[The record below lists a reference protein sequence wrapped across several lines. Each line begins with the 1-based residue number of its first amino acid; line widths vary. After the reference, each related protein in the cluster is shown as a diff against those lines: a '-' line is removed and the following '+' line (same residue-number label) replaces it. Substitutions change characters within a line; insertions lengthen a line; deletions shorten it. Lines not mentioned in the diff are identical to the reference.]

1 MVAATKG
8 TRMNTKALAIAA
20 GLWVPMV
27 ASAATEATVTEQQE
41 SLAERL
47 ELALSKTG
55 ISIGGQFRGEI
66 GASDLSGNAEERS
79 KRDNEQIGYTSIDFD
94 LRARPNTA
102 TTARAVFRM
111 HLDHNNFFGAPY
123 APIQTR
129 WLSMDG
135 GMLGMMYYHLGNM
148 STRWSPLTVWSDEP
162 SFLYTPRVFAQQQK
176 AAMAERFLGNNQRNL
191 QGFNLGLRAA
201 VPAASID
208 SFNVEGLA
216 VKLLTGSPIADIAS
230 PVLSNSG
237 MFGDKVFR
245 YPDSLANFDRWGLGA
260 RGNVTFLG
268 GITLGANYIGV
279 KDLKS
284 TFGSSQSEMLYRT
297 RLTKINTAG
306 VFQRDTL
313 AEATT
318 PELDLIG
325 AEYGDF
331 VRDSLAQDGRVV
343 SLLGNVDGAKL
354 MGNNSLILGLEG
366 ELAMSSWQAMT
377 GRDLTVLG
385 TKADSV
391 RITGSTYAVG
401 TMDSGWFKPVYS
413 NQTGNALNVAL
424 KAGWKTSSWTGKVRV
439 GYLANDSLFR
449 SDLAQSPV
457 FGQGRVYNSE
467 QDYVAGKP
475 VALMHYNTF
484 DALYHYAHR
493 WIAEEANQYAKG
505 PYDKIAYTNYA
516 PGMVNPTLGNWT
528 AAVKKA
534 YTAYDTAKVDSV
546 RQVRQTTLYAT
557 SLQSL
562 AWDRELQLVLPVGEA
577 SANRVG
583 PKFGLDFDLM
593 QGGVEVLV
601 NGYILQEAKGSI
613 LDSFTQV
620 TAEKAKFQQI
630 QAGTRVRVDRFI
642 DGWTMP
648 IEVTGSVGL
657 STAKGGMALDYAST
671 AINAGLYVGVYKRVA
686 LTGGFQQI
694 KGDDKLFEV
703 DRTMTNLA
711 GGVEFKVQE
720 GATLL
725 AMYNLLKTEYPNAA
739 RYNFDQSIWSTKIA
753 VSF

>member
-1 MVAATKG
+1 
-8 TRMNTKALAIAA
+8 MNTKALAIAA

-66 GASDLSGNAEERS
+66 GAAQLSGNAEEKS

-135 GMLGMMYYHLGNM
+135 GMLGMMYYHMGNM

-176 AAMAERFLGNNQRNL
+176 AAMAERFLGGNQRNL
-191 QGFNLGLRAA
+191 QGVNLGLRAA

-208 SFNVEGLA
+208 SFNVEVMA
-216 VKLLTGSPIADIAS
+216 AKLLSAGPIAKLSDENIAFVS
-230 PVLSNSG
+230 KGL
-237 MFGDKVFR
+237 FGDGVSR
-245 YPDSLANFDRWGLGA
+245 YPDSLAVLDRWALGA

-284 TFGSSQSEMLYRT
+284 TFGSSKSSKLTRT
-297 RLTKINTAG
+297 TYDRIEVDG
-306 VFQRDTL
+306 IRVRDTAVETWRQPPAAKVL
-313 AEATT
+313 Q
-318 PELDLIG
+318 PSDLMD
-325 AEYGDF
+325 AVKYGDF
-331 VRDSLAQDGRVV
+331 VRDSLAQDGRVI
-343 SLLGNVDGAKL
+343 SFLGNVDGAKL

-366 ELAMSSWQAMT
+366 ELALSSWQAMT
-377 GRDLTVLG
+377 GRDLTILG
-385 TKADSV
+385 SKNDTV
-391 RITGSTYAVG
+391 RQG
-401 TMDSGWFKPVYS
+401 TARVIGVVDTGWFKPIYS

-457 FGQGRVYNSE
+457 FLQGRIYNSE
-467 QDYVAGKP
+467 QDYVDELP

-493 WIAEEANQYAKG
+493 WVAEDKNQYAKG

-516 PGMVNPTLGNWT
+516 PGMVDPSLGNWT
-528 AAVKKA
+528 AAVKEA
-534 YTAYDTAKVDSV
+534 NADYVAAPNDSDA
-546 RQVRQTTLYAT
+546 QDALYGI

-642 DGWTMP
+642 DGWSLP

-703 DRTMTNLA
+703 DRTLTNMA